1 MVSNL
6 RLRHK
11 VIQSVRQYLDQQGFL
26 DVETPTLTGS
36 TPEGA
41 RDFLVP
47 SRHYPT
53 DTSSQSPI
61 FPPNSLALS
70 NAGPCSAL

>member
-11 VIQSVRQYLDQQGFL
+11 VVRTIRQFLDQQGFM
-26 DVETPTLTGS
+26 DVETPYLTGS

-47 SRHYPT
+47 SRWPLLC
-53 DTSSQSPI
+53 SSS
-61 FPPNSLALS
+61 FSDLHVCFVVVL
-70 NAGPCSAL
+70 LT